1 MRNSGSASI
10 RFLFLLACISSA
22 VLLLFL
28 WYGCRI
34 EVASGEL
41 VILIQKTGK
50 NLPKGAILAPDD
62 SYKGIQK
69 DVLSEGRYF
78 KNPFFWDWKFA
89 KITTIPSGQ
98 VGVQTRL
105 YGKGM
110 SAEELSSGGL
120 FAGAGEKGLLRKP
133 LTPGNYRINP
143 YAYRIEKFPAVEVP
157 AGFVGIVTELAGKDP
172 DDARVFVVKKNERG
186 VQPEVLQPGTYYV
199 NPYAQ
204 RIDLMDIRSQRHE
217 MYGKNA
223 LQFPSSD
230 GFQMR
235 VLLVVE
241 WAVQAERAPEALV
254 RIGEMGATE
263 DSNELLQKVVVPVL
277 RGYGRIIGSQYSS
290 IDYISGTSRIT
301 FQSNLYERVRA
312 ACHTKGIDVKSVLI
326 ADIEPPEQIAQPLR
340 EREIAKEELSRN
352 HAQIKQARADQDL
365 AETEALI
372 DQKRRKV
379 EAETEKLQ
387 ALIAATNSQVVAIV
401 KQEQKLAVAHTDLAA
416 AEREAEAI
424 RSRGKAFADVVVL
437 NHTADAAGLEKS
449 AKAFGTGD
457 KLARYELVHALG
469 KRIKTV
475 FTGDDSD
482 LGRVLSPSSGGTAG
496 RTTNP
501 GNATP

>member
-1 MRNSGSASI
+1 MRYSGSAAV
-10 RFLFLLACISSA
+10 RFLFILAIISF
-22 VLLLFL
+22 VIMLLFV

-34 EVASGEL
+34 EVESGEI
-41 VILIQKTGK
+41 VVLIKKTGK
-50 NLPKGAILAPDD
+50 NLPQGVIIAPDD

-69 DVLSEGRYF
+69 DVLAEGRYF
-78 KNPFFWDWKFA
+78 RNPLFWDWKYG

-105 YGKGM
+105 YGKSM
-110 SAEELSSGGL
+110 SAEDLSQGRL
-120 FAGAGEKGLLRKP
+120 FADPGEKGLLKKP

-143 YAYRIEKFPAVEVP
+143 FAYRIEKFPAVEVP
-157 AGFVGIVTELAGKDP
+157 AGFIGIVTELAGKDP
-172 DDARVFVVKKNERG
+172 EDPGVFVVKENERG
-186 VQPEVLQPGTYYV
+186 VQPEVIQPGTYYW
-199 NPYAQ
+199 NPYAR

-217 MYGKNA
+217 MYGNNA

-241 WAVQAERAPEALV
+241 WAVQPQRAPEVLV
-254 RIGEMGATE
+254 RVGEMGATE
-263 DSNELLQKVVVPVL
+263 ASNEILQKVVVPVL

-312 ACHTKGIDVKSVLI
+312 ACLTKGIDVKSVLI
-326 ADIEPPEQIAQPLR
+326 ADIEPPEEIAQPLR
-340 EREIAKEELSRN
+340 EREIAKEELTRN
-352 HAQIKQARADQDL
+352 QAQIKQARADQDL

-372 DQKRRKV
+372 EQKRRKV

-401 KQEQKLAVAHTDLAA
+401 EQEQKLAVAQTDLAA
-416 AEREAEAI
+416 AQREAEAI
-424 RSRGKAFADVVVL
+424 RARGKAMADVIVL
-437 NHTADAAGLEKS
+437 GHKAEAAGLEKS
-449 AKAFGTGD
+449 AKAFGSGD
-457 KLARYELVHALG
+457 KLARNELVHALG

-482 LGRVLSPSSGGTAG
+482 VGSVLNPNTTGAGAAAPS
-496 RTTNP
+496 
-501 GNATP
+501 TP